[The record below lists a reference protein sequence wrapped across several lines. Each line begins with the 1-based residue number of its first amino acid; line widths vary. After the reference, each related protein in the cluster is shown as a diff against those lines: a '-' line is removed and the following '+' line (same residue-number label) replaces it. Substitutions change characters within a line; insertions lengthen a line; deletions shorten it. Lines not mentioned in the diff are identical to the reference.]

1 MLRVR
6 LSLPGPITG
15 ILHLYPAPCSGT
27 SPCYRAA
34 ASILLLIFAAE
45 MNSEVLLGSFL
56 HSPRLFQLAD
66 RLLLS
71 APQRIACKNLQGSSP
86 AFLISAIF
94 QHETTSQL
102 NHLVVCEDAEAAAYL
117 HNTIESLTS
126 ALDLFYFPSSFKNKK
141 NYKLLNS
148 SHVMLRTEALTR
160 LSASMGQLGKGG
172 IDVTRQGEKGADGP
186 AALRPLGEGA
196 SPLGSG
202 KKLIV
207 TYPEALFEKVVL
219 PEALSG
225 NIISLKAG
233 DTLDLNGLLGK
244 LVDKGFER
252 TDFVYE
258 PGQFA
263 LRGGILDIYSFG
275 NEKPYRVE
283 LFGNDVDSI
292 RIFDPETQLSERKL
306 LQVNIIPNVD
316 NRQDSGEKISLLQ
329 FLPENTVVWMQDWA
343 FTRERLV
350 IQEEDLGLFIDGVQ
364 AERDFRASREAE
376 EAVRGAVTTG
386 KPVSR
391 HRRALPPD
399 TAIDGDEEKL
409 EKREVTREEFVTA
422 QQIEGELQRFNL
434 VEFGPSAGSWTADG
448 AAGAPFVVEFHTKP
462 QPSFN
467 RQFDLLIRD
476 LKSWEAKKYTVFL
489 FAENPRQLERLYTIF
504 EDLKA
509 QIAFTPIGLNIHE
522 GFIDEDLKL
531 VCYTDHQIFQR
542 YHKYKVKQAYN
553 KNKAITL
560 RTLRELQPGDYVTH
574 IDHGLGVYS
583 GLQKIEAN
591 GRLQEAVRII
601 YKDSDILY
609 VNINSLHKI
618 SKYTGKEGTVP
629 KVNKLGSDA
638 WQKLKEKTKTRVKEI
653 AFDLIKLYAQRKAEK
668 GFPHTPDNYMQTE
681 LEASF
686 IYEDTPD
693 QSKATADVK
702 KDMELPSPMDRL
714 VCGDVGF
721 GKTEIAIRAAFK
733 TCCDSKQAAVLVPTT
748 ILAFQH
754 FKTFSERLKDFPVR
768 VDFVN
773 RFKSAKEKKET
784 LRKLEAGEIDIIIGT
799 HALLGKEVKFRNLG
813 LLVIDEE
820 QKFGVAHK
828 EKIKTLRTHVD
839 CLTLTA
845 TPIPRTL
852 QFSLMGARDLS
863 IINTPPPNRQPIQTE
878 LHGYNEDF
886 IRDAIYYETERG
898 GQVFFIYNRIQ
909 GLAEMAAIIQGLC
922 PDLSIGYAHGQMEG
936 SDLEDRILDF
946 IDKKYDVLICT
957 NIVESG
963 VDIPNV
969 NTIIVNNAHHFGL
982 SDLHQLR
989 GRVGRSNKKAFC
1001 YLLAPSLA
1009 TLPTDSRKR
1018 LQTLEQHSE
1027 LGSGFQ
1033 IAMRDLD
1040 IRGAGNMLGGEQS
1053 GFMVDIGFE
1062 TYQKILDEAIK
1073 ELKRTEFRELFKE
1086 EISKQEDYVQDCTI
1100 DTDLEI
1106 LIPDSYVEAVTE
1118 RLSLYTRLDNCN
1130 GEEELQEFHKEMI
1143 DRFGP
1148 IPPQVDDL
1156 FDTVRIRKL
1165 AVSLGFEKMILKD
1178 DTLRCYFI
1186 NRPDSPYFESDTFRL
1201 ILEYLQK
1208 HTNKAKLK
1216 QAGKNFLLVVDDMK
1230 SMSDILGF
1238 LKRMSGFVFAP
1249 QALEKI

>member
-1 MLRVR
+1 
-6 LSLPGPITG
+6 
-15 ILHLYPAPCSGT
+15 
-27 SPCYRAA
+27 
-34 ASILLLIFAAE
+34 
-45 MNSEVLLGSFL
+45 MNSEVLSGSFL

-66 RLLLS
+66 RLTLS
-71 APQRIACKNLQGSSP
+71 SPQRIYCKNLQGSSP
-86 AFLISAIF
+86 AFVISAIF
-94 QHETTSQL
+94 QHSVTSQL
-102 NHLVVCEDAEAAAYL
+102 NHVVVCEDAEAAAYF
-117 HNTIESLTS
+117 HNTIENLTR
-126 ALDLFYFPSSFKNKK
+126 ALDIFYFPSSFKNKK
-141 NYKLLNS
+141 NYRLLNS

-160 LSASMGQLGKGG
+160 WSAGG
-172 IDVTRQGEKGADGP
+172 N
-186 AALRPLGEGA
+186 
-196 SPLGSG
+196 
-202 KKLIV
+202 KKIIV

-225 NIISLKAG
+225 NMIYIKAG
-233 DTLDLNGLLGK
+233 DTLDVDGTMER
-244 LVDKGFER
+244 LVQVGFDR

-306 LQVNIIPNVD
+306 LQVSIIPNVES
-316 NRQDSGEKISLLQ
+316 RLDSGHKVSLLD
-329 FLPENTVVWMQDWA
+329 FIPENTVIWMQDRE
-343 FTRERLV
+343 FTRERILL
-350 IQEEDLGLFIDGVQ
+350 QEEDLGLFLENLLPPG
-364 AERDFRASREAE
+364 AETTPARASKTSY
-376 EAVRGAVTTG
+376 G
-386 KPVSR
+386 
-391 HRRALPPD
+391 
-399 TAIDGDEEKL
+399 GDEDDKMI
-409 EKREVTREEFVTA
+409 KKVVSPDEFVPA
-422 QQIEGELQRFNL
+422 ADLEQQLERFHI
-434 VEFGPSAGSWTADG
+434 VEFGPSAGGGVATSHKPQAASQGVADSDKLQ
-448 AAGAPFVVEFHTKP
+448 AASREEQGPVNPQIPQSQILEISFHTRP

-467 RQFDLLIRD
+467 RQFDLLIKD
-476 LKSWEAKKYTVFL
+476 LKSWEAKKYTL
-489 FAENPRQLERLYTIF
+489 YIFAENPRQLERLRTIF
-504 EDLKA
+504 EDLKSD
-509 QIAFTPIGLNIHE
+509 ILFTPVSISIHE
-522 GFIDEDLKL
+522 GFIDDDLKV
-531 VCYTDHQIFQR
+531 VCYTDHQVFQR

-574 IDHGLGVYS
+574 IDHGVGVFS

-591 GRLQEAVRII
+591 GRIQEAVRII
-601 YKDSDILY
+601 YRDSDILY

-618 SKYTGKEGTVP
+618 SKYTGKEGTIP
-629 KVNKLGSDA
+629 KVNKLGSDV
-638 WQKLKEKTKTRVKEI
+638 WQKLKEKTKTKVKEI
-653 AFDLIKLYAQRKAEK
+653 AFDLIKLYAQRKAQV
-668 GFPHTPDNYMQTE
+668 GFAHSPDNYMQTE

-693 QSKATADVK
+693 QGKATADVK
-702 KDMELPSPMDRL
+702 KDMESPSPMDRL

-721 GKTEIAIRAAFK
+721 GKTEVAIRAAFK
-733 TCCDSKQAAVLVPTT
+733 SCCDSKQAAILVPTT

-754 FKTFSERLKDFPVR
+754 YKTFSERLRDFPVT
-768 VDFVN
+768 VDYIN
-773 RFKSAKEKKET
+773 RFKSSKEKKET
-784 LRKLEAGEIDIIIGT
+784 MKKLEEGKINIIIGT
-799 HALLGKEVKFRNLG
+799 HALLGKDVKYKDLG

-828 EKIKTLRTHVD
+828 EKIKTLRTNVD

-886 IRDAIYYETERG
+886 IRDAVYYETERG
-898 GQVFFIYNRIQ
+898 GQVFFIYNRVQ
-909 GLAEMAAIIQGLC
+909 GLAEMASIIQGLC

-936 SDLEDRILDF
+936 HELEERILDF
-946 IDKKYDVLICT
+946 IDRKYDVLVCT

-1018 LQTLEQHSE
+1018 LQTLEQHSD

-1053 GFMVDIGFE
+1053 GFMAEIGFE
-1062 TYQKILDEAIK
+1062 TYQKILEEAIR
-1073 ELKRTEFRELFKE
+1073 ELKRTEFKDLFKE
-1086 EISKQEDYVQDCTI
+1086 EISRTDDYVQDCTI

-1106 LIPDSYVEAVTE
+1106 LIPDTYVESITE
-1118 RLSLYTRLDNCN
+1118 RLSLYTRLDNCDT
-1130 GEEELQEFHKEMI
+1130 EEELEEFHKELT

-1148 IPPQVDDL
+1148 IPAQVEAL

-1165 AVSLGFEKMILKD
+1165 AVSLGFEKMILKED
-1178 DTLRCYFI
+1178 ALRGYFI
-1186 NRPDSPYFESDTFRL
+1186 NRPDSPYYESEPFRK
-1201 ILEYLQK
+1201 ILEFIQK
-1208 HTNKAKLK
+1208 QTNKAKLK
-1216 QAGKNFLLVVDDMK
+1216 QAGKIFLLVVDDLH
-1230 SMSDILGF
+1230 SMRELLQF
-1238 LKRMSGFVFAP
+1238 MQRVAAYAVAPSGKQVVASS
-1249 QALEKI
+1249 

>member
-1 MLRVR
+1 
-6 LSLPGPITG
+6 
-15 ILHLYPAPCSGT
+15 
-27 SPCYRAA
+27 
-34 ASILLLIFAAE
+34 
-45 MNSEVLLGSFL
+45 MNSEALLGSFL

-71 APQRIACKNLQGSSP
+71 SPQRIACKNLQGSSP
-86 AFLISAIF
+86 AFLLSAVF
-94 QHETTSQL
+94 QQETTRQL

-117 HNTIESLTS
+117 HNTVESLTG
-126 ALDLFYFPSSFKNKK
+126 ALDLFYFPASFKNKK
-141 NYKLLNS
+141 NYRLLHS

-160 LSASMGQLGKGG
+160 LSTAM
-172 IDVTRQGEKGADGP
+172 RQPVP
-186 AALRPLGEGA
+186 AAPGLRPLDDGA
-196 SPLGSG
+196 APTGSG

-219 PEALSG
+219 PATLSG

-233 DTLDLNGLLGK
+233 DSIDLNGLLGK

-292 RIFDPETQLSERKL
+292 RIFDPETQMSERKL

-316 NRQDSGEKISLLQ
+316 NRSDSGEKISLLE
-329 FLPENTVVWMQDWA
+329 FIPAGTVIWMQDWT
-343 FTRERLV
+343 FTRDRLAL
-350 IQEEDLGLFIDGVQ
+350 QEEDLGLFLDHI
-364 AERDFRASREAE
+364 RNTPASPPTGRTRPTPANAGDDEDDKME
-376 EAVRGAVTTG
+376 KKEITT
-386 KPVSR
+386 
-391 HRRALPPD
+391 D
-399 TAIDGDEEKL
+399 
-409 EKREVTREEFVTA
+409 EFVTA
-422 QQIEGELQRFNL
+422 EQIEQQLAKFHL
-434 VEFGPSAGSWTADG
+434 VEFGPSAGGFFPRDN
-448 AAGAPFVVEFHTKP
+448 AASPLILEFHTRP
-462 QPSFN
+462 QPAFN
-467 RQFDLLIRD
+467 RQFDLLIKD
-476 LKSWEAKKYTVFL
+476 LKSWEAKKYTLCL
-489 FAENPRQLERLYTIF
+489 FAENPRQLERLRTIF
-504 EDLKA
+504 EDLHA
-509 QIAFTPIGLNIHE
+509 AITFNPIPHSIHE
-522 GFIDEDLKL
+522 GFIDEDLKI

-574 IDHGLGVYS
+574 IDHGVGVYS

-629 KVNKLGSDA
+629 KVNKLGSDT

-653 AFDLIKLYAQRKAEK
+653 AFDLIRLYAQRKAEK
-668 GFPHTPDNYMQTE
+668 GFAFSPDNYMQTE

-693 QSKATADVK
+693 QGSATADVK
-702 KDMELPSPMDRL
+702 KDMESASPMDRL

-733 TCCDSKQAAVLVPTT
+733 ACCDNKQVAVLVPTT

-754 FKTFSERLKDFPVR
+754 YKTFGERLKDFPVQ
-768 VDFVN
+768 VDFIN

-784 LRKLEAGEIDIIIGT
+784 LKRLEEGKINIIIGT
-799 HALLGKEVKFRNLG
+799 HALLGKDVKFKDLG

-820 QKFGVAHK
+820 QKFGVAAK

-852 QFSLMGARDLS
+852 HFSLMGARDLS

-898 GQVFFIYNRIQ
+898 GQVFFIYNRVQ

-936 SDLEDRILDF
+936 NDLEDRILNF
-946 IDKKYDVLICT
+946 IDKKYDVLVCT

-989 GRVGRSNKKAFC
+989 GRAGRSNKKAFC

-1009 TLPTDSRKR
+1009 TLPSDSRKR
-1018 LQTLEQHSE
+1018 LQTLEQHSD

-1040 IRGAGNMLGGEQS
+1040 IRGAGNLLGGEQS
-1053 GFMVDIGFE
+1053 GFMAEIGFE
-1062 TYQKILDEAIK
+1062 MYQKILEEAIR
-1073 ELKRTEFRELFKE
+1073 ELKRTEFRDLFKE
-1086 EISKQEDYVQDCTI
+1086 EIAKQEDYVQDCTI

-1106 LIPDSYVEAVTE
+1106 LIPDSYVESITE
-1118 RLSLYTRLDNCN
+1118 RLTLYTRLDNCDT
-1130 GEEELQEFHKEMI
+1130 EEELQQLHTEFI

-1148 IPPQVDDL
+1148 IPYQVEDL
-1156 FDTVRIRKL
+1156 FNTVRIRKI
-1165 AVSLGFEKMILKD
+1165 AVSLGFEKLILKNED
-1178 DTLRCYFI
+1178 LRCYFI
-1186 NRPDSPYFESDTFRL
+1186 DRADSPYFESDTFRL

-1216 QAGKNFLLVVDDMK
+1216 QAGKHFLLVVDDIR
-1230 SMSDILGF
+1230 SMADLLGF
-1238 LKRMSGFVFAP
+1238 LQRMSSFALAP
-1249 QALEKI
+1249 VLA

>member
-1 MLRVR
+1 MNNE
-6 LSLPGPITG
+6 
-15 ILHLYPAPCSGT
+15 A
-27 SPCYRAA
+27 
-34 ASILLLIFAAE
+34 LI
-45 MNSEVLLGSFL
+45 GSFL

-66 RLLLS
+66 KILLS
-71 APQRIACKNLQGSSP
+71 SPQRVVCKNLQGSSP
-86 AFLISAIF
+86 AFLITSVF
-94 QHETTSQL
+94 RHEHTSQL
-102 NHLVVCEDAEAAAYL
+102 NHLIVCEDAEAAAYL
-117 HNTIESLTS
+117 HNTLESLTA

-141 NYKLLNS
+141 NYRLLNS

-160 LSASMGQLGKGG
+160 LSAA
-172 IDVTRQGEKGADGP
+172 IANP
-186 AALRPLGEGA
+186 ARDAA
-196 SPLGSG
+196 

-219 PEALSG
+219 PQALSG
-225 NIISLKAG
+225 NIIALKSG

-244 LVDKGFER
+244 LVDKGFDR

-283 LFGNDVDSI
+283 LFGNDIDSI

-306 LQVNIIPNVD
+306 LQVNIIPNVE
-316 NRQDSGEKISLLQ
+316 NRPDTGEKISLLE
-329 FLPENTVVWMQDWA
+329 FLPENTVIWMQDWA
-343 FTRERLV
+343 FTRERLS
-350 IQEEDLGLFIDGVQ
+350 IQEEDLGLFLQLPRPDPTAKTAGDEDKMEK
-364 AERDFRASREAE
+364 AE
-376 EAVRGAVTTG
+376 VTT
-386 KPVSR
+386 
-391 HRRALPPD
+391 D
-399 TAIDGDEEKL
+399 DFITAAGFETDL
-409 EKREVTREEFVTA
+409 KRFH
-422 QQIEGELQRFNL
+422 L
-434 VEFGPSAGSWTADG
+434 VEFGPSAASPFDN
-448 AAGAPFVVEFHTKP
+448 PFVIEFHTRP

-476 LKSWEAKKYTVFL
+476 LKTLEAKKYGLFL
-489 FAENPRQLERLYTIF
+489 FAENPRQLERLHTIF

-509 QIAFTPIGLNIHE
+509 EIPFTPIAHSIHE
-522 GFIDEDLKL
+522 GFIDEDLK
-531 VCYTDHQIFQR
+531 VACFTDHQIFQR

-574 IDHGLGVYS
+574 IDHGVGVYS

-618 SKYTGKEGTVP
+618 SKYTGKEGSVP

-638 WQKLKEKTKTRVKEI
+638 WQKLKEKTKTKVKEI

-668 GFPHTPDNYMQTE
+668 GFQHTPDNYMQTE

-702 KDMELPSPMDRL
+702 KDMELLSPMDRL

-721 GKTEIAIRAAFK
+721 GKTEVAIRAAFK
-733 TCCDSKQAAVLVPTT
+733 TCCDGKQAAILVPTT

-754 FKTFSERLKDFPVR
+754 YKTFSDRLKDFPVT
-768 VDFVN
+768 VDFIN
-773 RFKSAKEKKET
+773 RFKSTKEKKET
-784 LRKLEAGEIDIIIGT
+784 LKNLEAGKIDIIIGT
-799 HALLGKEVKFRNLG
+799 HAILGKEVKFKDLG

-898 GQVFFIYNRIQ
+898 GQVFFIYNRVQ
-909 GLAEMAAIIQGLC
+909 GLAEMSAIIQGLC

-936 SDLEDRILDF
+936 HDLEDRILSF
-946 IDKKYDVLICT
+946 IDRKYDVLVCT

-989 GRVGRSNKKAFC
+989 GRVGRGNKKAFC

-1018 LQTLEQHSE
+1018 LQTLEQFTD

-1073 ELKRTEFRELFKE
+1073 ELKRTQFRDLFKE
-1086 EISKQEDYVQDCTI
+1086 EISKQEDYVQDCTV

-1106 LIPDSYVEAVTE
+1106 LIPDSYVESITE
-1118 RLSLYTRLDNCN
+1118 RLSLYTRLDNCDS
-1130 GEEELQEFHKEMI
+1130 EEELQQFHAEML

-1148 IPPQVDDL
+1148 IPPQVEDL

-1165 AVSLGFEKMILKD
+1165 AVSLGFEKLILKD
-1178 DTLRCYFI
+1178 DTMRCYFI
-1186 NRPDSPYFESDTFRL
+1186 NRADSPYFESGTFRL

-1208 HTNKAKLK
+1208 HTNKARLK
-1216 QAGKNFLLVVDDMK
+1216 QAGKHFLLVVDHVRTMA
-1230 SMSDILGF
+1230 DILSF
-1238 LKRMSGFVFAP
+1238 LQRMSKFVLAP
-1249 QALEKI
+1249 EKVGS